1 MGRIVSRKP
10 ANKVAE
16 KNYWDKKI
24 AFRKR
29 LEAELE
35 LRRIF
40 DNDKDA
46 EGLDEG
52 RKGSGQPLK

>member
-1 MGRIVSRKP
+1 LARKP

-24 AFRKR
+24 ASRKK

-35 LRRIF
+35 LRRKF
-40 DNDKDA
+40 DNDKYA

>member
-1 MGRIVSRKP
+1 MSRKP

-46 EGLDEG
+46 EGLNESG
-52 RKGSGQPLK
+52 KGSGEPLK